1 MKTILSGKAS
11 KLLDKYTIEYI
22 GIPSLVLMERA
33 ALKVAH
39 EIDDHQKKDMV
50 QNKKPLV
57 SIVCGTGNNGADG
70 LAVGRI
76 LCDKY
81 RIKIYVISNGHRKSS
96 EFIKQD
102 EILNNLGITIEEVS
116 SKDDIDFTD
125 SKVVV
130 DAIFGIGIHGSI
142 SDLYEGIINK
152 INESDA
158 YIISVDVPSG
168 LDSDNGKCLGAT
180 VKADK
185 TVTFGYM
192 KSGLL
197 LCDGKDYTG
206 DVVVADIG
214 FVDISKLDASEI
226 VNDIKNEA
234 YRELTKNDKLLPKR
248 KKSSNKGSYG
258 KVRIFA
264 GSKDITGA
272 TYLSAK
278 ASYKTGAG
286 LVYVY
291 THENNLDIIRN
302 QLPEAITTSYDK
314 YIREDGCELLKQEIS
329 PKDVIV
335 IGPGLGKDEASKNLL
350 KNVLALD
357 NKKIVDAD
365 GLNIISENRELFD
378 LINENVILTPHVL
391 EFSRLSGDD
400 VKYIR
405 ENIIEEAKAFSMKYG
420 CITII
425 KDATTVIADKDCI
438 YINATGNSAM
448 ATGGSGD
455 VLTGVIAGLLAQG
468 MNSIEAAANAVFI
481 HGFAGDIV
489 AEKYSEY
496 SVMATDLFEGLQEV
510 FKIIQ

>member
-1 MKTILSGKAS
+1 M
-11 KLLDKYTIEYI
+11 
-22 GIPSLVLMERA
+22 
-33 ALKVAH
+33 
-39 EIDDHQKKDMV
+39 
-50 QNKKPLV
+50 
-57 SIVCGTGNNGADG
+57 
-70 LAVGRI
+70 
-76 LCDKY
+76 
-81 RIKIYVISNGHRKSS
+81 
-96 EFIKQD
+96 
-102 EILNNLGITIEEVS
+102 
-116 SKDDIDFTD
+116 
-125 SKVVV
+125 
-130 DAIFGIGIHGSI
+130 
-142 SDLYEGIINK
+142 
-152 INESDA
+152 
-158 YIISVDVPSG
+158 
-168 LDSDNGKCLGAT
+168 
-180 VKADK
+180 
-185 TVTFGYM
+185 
-192 KSGLL
+192 
-197 LCDGKDYTG
+197 
-206 DVVVADIG
+206 VADIG

-248 KKSSNKGSYG
+248 KKASNKGSYG

-378 LINENVILTPHVL
+378 LINENVILTPHVM

>member
-1 MKTILSGKAS
+1 MKKFQA
-11 KLLDKYTIEYI
+11 
-22 GIPSLVLMERA
+22 
-33 ALKVAH
+33 
-39 EIDDHQKKDMV
+39 
-50 QNKKPLV
+50 
-57 SIVCGTGNNGADG
+57 
-70 LAVGRI
+70 
-76 LCDKY
+76 
-81 RIKIYVISNGHRKSS
+81 
-96 EFIKQD
+96 
-102 EILNNLGITIEEVS
+102 
-116 SKDDIDFTD
+116 KDDIDFTD

-248 KKSSNKGSYG
+248 KKASNKGSYG

-291 THENNLDIIRN
+291 THEKNLDIIRN

-329 PKDVIV
+329 PKRCYSNRS
-335 IGPGLGKDEASKNLL
+335 GTGKRRS
-350 KNVLALD
+350 
-357 NKKIVDAD
+357 
-365 GLNIISENRELFD
+365 F
-378 LINENVILTPHVL
+378 
-391 EFSRLSGDD
+391 
-400 VKYIR
+400 
-405 ENIIEEAKAFSMKYG
+405 
-420 CITII
+420 
-425 KDATTVIADKDCI
+425 
-438 YINATGNSAM
+438 
-448 ATGGSGD
+448 
-455 VLTGVIAGLLAQG
+455 
-468 MNSIEAAANAVFI
+468 
-481 HGFAGDIV
+481 
-489 AEKYSEY
+489 
-496 SVMATDLFEGLQEV
+496 
-510 FKIIQ
+510 